1 MSTMSVTSTITA
13 TATNLLHAGILS
25 ANEIRDMFGFAPTVN
40 VTAPN
45 NSNGTFIPIVGARG
59 LVPAIE
65 FVPVELE
72 FGIPMVKEPEP
83 ELFPLNAKR
92 RIRLE
97 DEDV

>member
-13 TATNLLHAGILS
+13 KMNRTGILS

-45 NSNGTFIPIVGARG
+45 NVTFIPVVDARR
-59 LVPAIE
+59 LD
-65 FVPVELE
+65 FVPVEFE
-72 FGIPMVKEPEP
+72 FGIPMVKEPEL